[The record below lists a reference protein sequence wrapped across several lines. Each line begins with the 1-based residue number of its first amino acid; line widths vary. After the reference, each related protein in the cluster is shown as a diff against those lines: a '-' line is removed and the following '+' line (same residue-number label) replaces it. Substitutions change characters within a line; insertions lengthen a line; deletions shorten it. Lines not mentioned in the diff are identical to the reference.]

1 MKARLDIRVS
11 PGAADNVIGGWM
23 GDKLKIR
30 VTAAPEKGKA
40 NKAIIRLLSRKLG
53 IPASRIVLSKG
64 TTSSNKTIEIE
75 GLSSDELNR
84 KLRPGA

>member
-11 PGAADNVIGGWM
+11 TGAAENVIGGWM

-40 NKAIIRLLSRKLG
+40 NKAVIRLLSRELG
-53 IPASRIVLSKG
+53 IPASRIVLTKG
-64 TTSSNKTIEIE
+64 TTSSNKTIEVD

-84 KLRPGA
+84 KLRSGD

>member
-11 PGAADNVIGGWM
+11 PGAATNVIGGWM

-40 NKAIIRLLSRKLG
+40 NKAVIRLLSRELG
-53 IPASRIVLSKG
+53 IPASRIALSKG
-64 TTSSNKTIEIE
+64 IASSNKTIEIE

-84 KLRPGA
+84 KLRSGD